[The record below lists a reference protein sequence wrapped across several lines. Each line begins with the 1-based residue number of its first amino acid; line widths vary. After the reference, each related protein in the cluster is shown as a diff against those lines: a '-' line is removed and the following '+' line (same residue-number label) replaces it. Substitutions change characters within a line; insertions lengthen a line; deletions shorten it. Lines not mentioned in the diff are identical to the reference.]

1 MSLEAERLV
10 VKTQL
15 KDLLSDGNVC
25 QMREYIQHGTITTY
39 IHCFN
44 VAVMSYVIAT
54 KFKVPNICI
63 QELLVG
69 AMLHDFFLYD
79 WHDGRKRPEGLH
91 GFTHPTTA
99 LANANKFFKLS
110 RKEQNI
116 IQSHMFP
123 MTITK
128 VPRTREAIIV
138 CIADKVCATQEIIF
152 DSKFSHYIRSVLRN
166 R

>member
-1 MSLEAERLV
+1 MS
-10 VKTQL
+10 
-15 KDLLSDGNVC
+15 
-25 QMREYIQHGTITTY
+25 EYIQHGTITTY

-44 VAVMSYVIAT
+44 VAVISYVIAT
-54 KFKVPNICI
+54 KFKIPNVCM

-91 GFTHPTTA
+91 GFNHPTTA
-99 LANANKFFKLS
+99 LTNANKFFNLS
-110 RKEQNI
+110 RREQNI

-128 VPRTREAIIV
+128 VPKTREAVIV
-138 CIADKVCATQEIIF
+138 CIADKVCATQETIF
-152 DSKFSHYIRSVLRN
+152 CSKFVRYMKYALCRRYREV
-166 R
+166 